1 MLYVFYH
8 KKIFKEKKLIKYNW
22 IFSTDSWMITDF
34 KELKV
39 VKYLSEGEI
48 GEVSAQD

>member
-1 MLYVFYH
+1 MYFTT
-8 KKIFKEKKLIKYNW
+8 KKFKKKYLIKYNW